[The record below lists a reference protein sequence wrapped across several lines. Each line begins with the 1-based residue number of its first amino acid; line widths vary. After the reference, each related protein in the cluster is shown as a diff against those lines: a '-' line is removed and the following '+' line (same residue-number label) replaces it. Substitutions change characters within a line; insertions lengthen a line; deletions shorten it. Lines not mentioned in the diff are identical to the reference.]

1 MSDKAAFR
9 QNENERQER
18 CLGGRFSVFFV
29 VLMKRLLSVVILTL
43 ILAGIVVWGSV
54 AAVEPA
60 KEEKTQLVLA
70 QDGYYEISTAEEY
83 MEFWQIVQQKNAVA
97 KGRLMEDITLN
108 DPAGYWKWRDEV
120 PVNVCPEVESFFG
133 IFDGSGHTLYGLYS
147 DTGYGLVDR
156 NSGQIINLSIK
167 DSMLLNKDSEE
178 MGGICKQNH
187 GLIRNCDFGGEIY
200 SENYS
205 LIRLGGICGRNTATV
220 EMCGFSGKLDLK
232 GLSNDAAAGICG
244 KNKGEIINCYN
255 IADLN
260 DMPELLNRFQTIT
273 DKGETRCLGIKG
285 SGWKH
290 IGNGQVIAVGKEQ
303 KGHIRDLFHKDS
315 FSDVLDQILRQ
326 EQEKEQ
332 IISEISE
339 KEEISALIWEA
350 QWAGE
355 SDWESR
361 KLETEVSGELISL
374 RLSDQMESVVI
385 NIRPAAVMEGSEWT
399 ELEAL
404 WQRCES
410 ILHESGTEDYER
422 FTWHIVDTVET
433 PEKFILYQTKE
444 GKQGFFWETED
455 TLYQIETD
463 GRQESDRQ
471 KEKLSQE
478 HRILPDI
485 QELKTQIKRLSFAE
499 ESGERG
505 WERPERGIY
514 ETMLWKLWE
523 DRTPVKGIGWD
534 DITIRDAV
542 YRVEERGIPAWEEV
556 RDREELSVNLGESDR
571 IGTLSD
577 LKKLPCLK
585 SLSFT
590 GNGDGAEIIFDVE
603 KDMVPKLEELSIR
616 NVDLKNLLF
625 LEKFPQLE
633 NLHVTHCRLKEL
645 SGIECQKELRDVSFY
660 QNEISDISPL
670 ESCKK
675 LEGLSLAFNEISD
688 ISVLA
693 SLPELSEVGIQ
704 GNRISDITPLQY
716 LTKLTGVN
724 INENQVS
731 DLSSLKNR
739 TELTVLGAA
748 YNRISDISPLEGLSK
763 MDSLALDYNEIQDIR
778 AIKSMQKL
786 QYLGLSY
793 NQIQDFTPVMKLNQ
807 LLGFRMG
814 ENPGQNIGNLIF
826 LPRLEIES
834 SFGEDEK
841 LQQEAQEILDQFY
854 PDEGLIAQD
863 MVKGDL
869 NGDGINDLAVMGG
882 ADPEDA
888 GYDDEREIYLFIR
901 QMDGSVHPLTS
912 IATLGPYSGGVYGDP
927 YEGMSISDGR
937 LVVKVYGGSS
947 WRWGFTNI
955 YEYENGEMKEK
966 WELSLAERTLEPG
979 YDFTI
984 LNKEDGSYRSYVVA
998 REGGSRMF
1006 LIAEDRGELSPAEK
1020 EFEQKY
1026 AEYQEK
1032 AGVTLTEF
1040 YMGIGRPGI
1049 CENNYDYQIHD
1060 TYYDTKHQPQE
1071 ILLMAAEKYL
1081 TEYQEIPLPYYT
1093 SEEILE
1099 SYRILTGVEL
1109 PEFFLIGQDING
1121 GGTKILAYSSCHQ
1134 QEDGSYEHR
1143 ISQWGISE
1151 ESSSFERSIYYDER
1165 DEMLTVG

>member
-1 MSDKAAFR
+1 MYREEKVMFDQIARGKKK
-9 QNENERQER
+9 EERQER
-18 CLGGRFSVFFV
+18 LLRGRFSVFFV
-29 VLMKRLLSVVILTL
+29 VLMKRVFCVAVLAVILTC
-43 ILAGIVVWGSV
+43 IVVWGSM
-54 AAVEPA
+54 AVFEPA
-60 KEEKTQLVLA
+60 KKEKSQLVLA

-83 MEFWQIVQQKNAVA
+83 KEFWQIVQQKNAVA
-97 KGRLMEDITLN
+97 KGRLMEDIILN
-108 DPAGYWKWRDEV
+108 DPACYWKWRDEE
-120 PVNVCPEVESFFG
+120 PADKCPEVEYFFG
-133 IFDGSGHTLYGLYS
+133 IFDGNGHTLYGIYS

-205 LIRLGGICGRNTATV
+205 LIRLGGICGKNTAAV

-232 GLSNDAAAGICG
+232 GLSNDEAAGICG
-244 KNKGEIINCYN
+244 KNKGKIINCYN

-260 DMPELLNRFQTIT
+260 DMPELMNRFQAIT
-273 DKGETRCLGIKG
+273 DKGETRCLGMKG

-303 KGHIRDLFHKDS
+303 KGNIRDLFHKDS
-315 FSDVLDQILRQ
+315 FSDVLDQILHQ
-326 EQEKEQ
+326 EQKKEQ
-332 IISEISE
+332 IISEILE
-339 KEEISALIWEA
+339 REEISALIWEA

-361 KLETEVSGELISL
+361 KLEAEVSKELISL

-385 NIRPAAVMEGSEWT
+385 NIRPAVVMEGSEWD

-404 WQRCES
+404 WQQCES
-410 ILHESGTEDYER
+410 ILHESGMEDYER
-422 FTWHIVDTVET
+422 FTWHMTDTVEIT
-433 PEKFILYQTKE
+433 EKFILYQTKE
-444 GKQGFFWETED
+444 GKQGFFWKTED
-455 TLYQIETD
+455 ALYQIETD
-463 GRQESDRQ
+463 GRQESDDR
-471 KEKLSQE
+471 KEILSQE
-478 HRILPDI
+478 QKILTDI
-485 QELKTQIKRLSFAE
+485 QTVKTQIQRLSFEE
-499 ESGERG
+499 ESGERD
-505 WERPERGIY
+505 WERPERGMY

-523 DRTPVKGIGWD
+523 DRAPVKGIDWD
-534 DITIRDAV
+534 DIAIRDSV
-542 YRVEERGIPAWEEV
+542 YRVEEGGIPAWEEV
-556 RDREELSVNLGESDR
+556 RDREELSINMGESDR
-571 IGTLSD
+571 VGTLSD

-585 SLSFT
+585 SLSFN
-590 GNGDGAEIIFDVE
+590 GNGDGVEINFDVE
-603 KDMVPKLEELSIR
+603 KDMIPELKELSIR
-616 NVDLKNLLF
+616 NVDLENLLF

-633 NLHVTHCRLKEL
+633 NLYVTRCRLREL
-645 SGIECQKELRDVSFY
+645 LGIECQKELRDVSFY
-660 QNEISDISPL
+660 QNE
-670 ESCKK
+670 
-675 LEGLSLAFNEISD
+675 
-688 ISVLA
+688 
-693 SLPELSEVGIQ
+693 
-704 GNRISDITPLQY
+704 
-716 LTKLTGVN
+716 
-724 INENQVS
+724 
-731 DLSSLKNR
+731 
-739 TELTVLGAA
+739 
-748 YNRISDISPLEGLSK
+748 ISDISPLEGLSK

-778 AIKSMQKL
+778 AIQGMRKL

-793 NQIQDFTPVMKLNQ
+793 NQIQDFTPVMELNH
-807 LLGFRMG
+807 LLGIRMG
-814 ENPGQNIGNLIF
+814 ENPGQNIGDLIF
-826 LPRLEIES
+826 LPRLAIES

-854 PDEGLIAQD
+854 PDEELIAQD
-863 MVKGDL
+863 MVNGDL
-869 NGDGINDLAVMGG
+869 NGDGITDLAVMGG

-888 GYDDEREIYLFIR
+888 GYDDEREIYLFIK
-901 QMDGSVHPLTS
+901 QLDGSLHPLTS
-912 IATLGPYSGGVYGDP
+912 IATLGPCSGGVYGDP
-927 YEGMSISDGR
+927 YEGMLISGGR

-984 LNKEDGSYRSYVVA
+984 LNKEDNSYRSYVA
-998 REGGSRMF
+998 AGEGGSRMF
-1006 LIAEDRGELSPAEK
+1006 LIAENCGELSLIEK

-1032 AGVTLTEF
+1032 AGVTLAEF
-1040 YMGIGRPGI
+1040 YMGIGRPSI

-1081 TEYQEIPLPYYT
+1081 TEYQKLSLPYYT

-1109 PEFFLIGQDING
+1109 PEFFVIGQDING

-1134 QEDGSYEHR
+1134 QEDGSYEHQ

-1151 ESSSFERSIYYDER
+1151 ESSSFERHIYYDER